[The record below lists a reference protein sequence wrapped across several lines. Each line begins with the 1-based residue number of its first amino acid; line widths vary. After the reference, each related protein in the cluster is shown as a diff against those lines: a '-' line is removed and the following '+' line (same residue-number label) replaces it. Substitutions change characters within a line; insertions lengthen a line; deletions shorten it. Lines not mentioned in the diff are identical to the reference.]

1 MSAAH
6 APESLASRVERLS
19 GGWTKPRLKEIC
31 EVNPPRAAV
40 LAGATRALA
49 EGSRVLEIIARVQLP
64 DSGSAI
70 LEVNARLSRLVE
82 HAESLA
88 QLARIPDVVGN
99 TMRAIEQ
106 VQNILKAADRI
117 RGIENAVSSI
127 QRLQKIGEASARLSE
142 LGELVSVFARAGE
155 AMTAFVPMACVDER
169 HGQIPAY
176 ESRPLEDI
184 ARGFTAFA
192 EGDILFAKIT
202 PCMQNGKHAIARNVP
217 GGVGLAST
225 EFHVIRPGSEVLA
238 EWVHYYL
245 RQPWVLGEAE
255 RHFTG
260 SAGQQRVPAE
270 FIEELKIPLPPL
282 SEQRRIT
289 AIVAKKMAAVEDAR
303 MATEAQVKAAKALP
317 PALICGVFD
326 SPEAGKWPQRPL
338 GEVLRLRKEIVHPYE
353 KPRGRATFVGLEHLE
368 SRTGKRIG
376 SEEIEM
382 SELVGRKPRF
392 HRDDIVYGYLRPYL
406 NKVWVAEFDGLC
418 SVDQY
423 VYSVDR
429 RVADVHFVGWFM
441 RSATYLNRAPITSS
455 PGQLPRIRTEEVA
468 SVLCG
473 FPSIEEQRRTVSC
486 IEAEMAT
493 SDRING
499 SLKNQLAA
507 INGLPAAFLRR
518 AFSGELR

>member
-1 MSAAH
+1 MSAALQSTGLN
-6 APESLASRVERLS
+6 ESLCLPPGWQVVRLGEIAQLVNGDAYKDSDWSDRGAPIIRIQNLNDPSKPFNYWDGPLDDRVVVESGDVLLAWSGTPGTSFGAHLWRRGKAILNQHIFRVDLDKERLIPQ
-19 GGWTKPRLKEIC
+19 W
-31 EVNPPRAAV
+31 AV
-40 LAGATRALA
+40 WA
-49 EGSRVLEIIARVQLP
+49 INQQLQVMI
-64 DSGSAI
+64 GSA
-70 LEVNARLSRLVE
+70 
-82 HAESLA
+82 H
-88 QLARIPDVVGN
+88 
-99 TMRAIEQ
+99 
-106 VQNILKAADRI
+106 
-117 RGIENAVSSI
+117 
-127 QRLQKIGEASARLSE
+127 
-142 LGELVSVFARAGE
+142 
-155 AMTAFVPMACVDER
+155 
-169 HGQIPAY
+169 
-176 ESRPLEDI
+176 
-184 ARGFTAFA
+184 
-192 EGDILFAKIT
+192 
-202 PCMQNGKHAIARNVP
+202 
-217 GGVGLAST
+217 GGVGLR
-225 EFHVIRPGSEVLA
+225 HVKRAEVESL
-238 EWVHYYL
+238 VM
-245 RQPWVLGEAE
+245 
-255 RHFTG
+255 T
-260 SAGQQRVPAE
+260 
-270 FIEELKIPLPPL
+270 LPPL

-289 AIVAKKMAAVEDAR
+289 AIVAEKMAAVEDAR

-326 SPEAGKWPQRPL
+326 SPEAGKWPQRPM

-368 SRTGKRIG
+368 SQTGKRIG

-499 SLKNQLAA
+499 SLKGQLAA

-518 AFSGELR
+518 AFSGEL